1 MDSSLQIIK
10 IKNHLFGDYICK
22 AANILGTAEIPITVF
37 GKYYFYRHMHK
48 VLCILVRI
56 ALVV

>member
-10 IKNHLFGDYICK
+10 IENHLYGDYICK

-37 GKYYFYRHMHK
+37 GKYYFYKHTHK
-48 VLCILVRI
+48 ISY
-56 ALVV
+56 AFQFE